1 MPERWARVVV
11 AWVAGLLWF
20 LPVAWIVI
28 TALSPS
34 EELLG
39 RGLSSV
45 IPTSLTLEN
54 FNFVLDRTNYSTYF
68 QNSLLVAAATVILTV
83 LLSCTGGY
91 ALARLPFP
99 GQGLL
104 GHGTLLAY
112 TVPKALLVVPIFTIF
127 VGLQL
132 ANSKTGLTITYLTF
146 TLPFAIWLMKGFYE
160 GLPAELEEAALIDG
174 ASRFRAFR
182 SVILPLA
189 VPGIAAVAVFSFLL
203 AWNDYLFAL
212 VFLIEEESRTLPVGV
227 SASLHVNTMSADLW
241 SALMAASVMSA
252 IPVFI
257 VFLAAQRFLVQ
268 GMAAGSVKG

>member
-1 MPERWARVVV
+1 MPERRTRIVI
-11 AWVAGLLWF
+11 AWIVGLLWF

-34 EELLG
+34 EQLL
-39 RGLSSV
+39 RSGLSAV
-45 IPTSLTLEN
+45 MPTSVTLEN
-54 FNFVLDRTNYSTYF
+54 VNFVLDKTNYSTYF
-68 QNSLLVAAATVILTV
+68 LNSLQVAAATVALTV
-83 LLSCTGGY
+83 LFSCTGGY

-99 GQGLL
+99 GQGPL
-104 GHGTLLAY
+104 GHGALLAY

-146 TLPFAIWLMKGFYE
+146 TLPFAMWLMKGFYE
-160 GLPAELEEAALIDG
+160 GLPTELEEAALVDG
-174 ASRFRAFR
+174 ASRFQAFR
-182 SVILPLA
+182 RIILPLA
-189 VPGIAAVAVFSFLL
+189 VPGMAAVAVFSFLL

-227 SASLHVNTMSADLW
+227 TASLLANTMSADLW
-241 SALMAASVMSA
+241 AALMAASAMSA